1 MLDPCAPLAVARQ
14 TLPAPDFVS
23 QLIIEAITV
32 PVRSGSILNVAIKI
46 YLLV

>member
-1 MLDPCAPLAVARQ
+1 MLDPCAPLAVPRQ
-14 TLPAPDFVS
+14 TLPAADFVS

-32 PVRSGSILNVAIKI
+32 PVRLGLILNAAIKM